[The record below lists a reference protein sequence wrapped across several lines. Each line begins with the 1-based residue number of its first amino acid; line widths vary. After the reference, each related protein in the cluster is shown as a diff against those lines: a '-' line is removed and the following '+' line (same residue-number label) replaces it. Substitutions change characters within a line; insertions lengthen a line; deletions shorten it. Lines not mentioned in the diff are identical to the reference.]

1 MDGLLELPTV
11 QIVSGEF
18 YGCDY
23 SIAITVT
30 SALGSKVEDG
40 EEEEKDDTGGGR
52 RRRRRNKANSPG
64 TWTVQLGEEER
75 GEEVE
80 VEEARTT
87 TTCSSQWEKTFQSPQ
102 IFTTPAAPAILR
114 QCPLAVAILHIP
126 LQNQLHV
133 LGKELLLG
141 IKKGKGIMEFQNLPS
156 REARNAAALPV
167 T

>member
-64 TWTVQLGEEER
+64 EWIDPTDAKRAVQVDLWTAV
-75 GEEVE
+75 VSP
-80 VEEARTT
+80 T
-87 TTCSSQWEKTFQSPQ
+87 SS
-102 IFTTPAAPAILR
+102 
-114 QCPLAVAILHIP
+114 
-126 LQNQLHV
+126 
-133 LGKELLLG
+133 ELL
-141 IKKGKGIMEFQNLPS
+141 
-156 REARNAAALPV
+156 AAN
-167 T
+167 